1 MIEIK
6 KLRDDIDGV
15 YSSLKKRGYELDI
28 SLFKS
33 LDEKRKSLQIDVE
46 NHQADRKKLSNEFG

>member
-46 NHQADRKKLSNEFG
+46 NLQADRKKLSNEFG